1 MRQSKAQ
8 ASGTTEEEIVMYDKE
23 ELMANS
29 KALFDCAPEVFVGA
43 LQGDS
48 ETMFSI
54 QYVNQ
59 AIQNFLQRKVQE

>member
-8 ASGTTEEEIVMYDKE
+8 ASGNMEEEIVMYDKE

-29 KALFDCAPEVFVGA
+29 KTLFDCAPEVLVGA

-48 ETMFSI
+48 ESMFSI
-54 QYVNQ
+54 AYVNQ

>member
-1 MRQSKAQ
+1 LRQSKTQ
-8 ASGTTEEEIVMYDKE
+8 ANGNADEDIVLYDKE

-29 KALFDCAPEVFVGA
+29 KALFDCTPEVLVGA

-48 ETMFSI
+48 ETMFTI
-54 QYVNQ
+54 AYVNQ

>member
-1 MRQSKAQ
+1 LRQSKAQ
-8 ASGTTEEEIVMYDKE
+8 ASGNAEEEIVMYDKE

-29 KALFDCAPEVFVGA
+29 KALFDCTPEVLVGA